1 MTHQIKITNTWS
13 HLRRTNNT
21 IRSSD
26 FQAPS
31 HCIINPNPQ
40 FERQQASSSVTFT
53 TKLYGGVK
61 AVKKWRIVW
70 RRATDNCP
78 SRTRIKIS
86 TTRGEGEGEGELL
99 GALLAE
105 DAELLGGEDSS
116 PLLLRLLDLSRG
128 SSHGSAPTD
137 ASGRDRTSADRNLC
151 WWREEETDWLIDS
164 RERVS
169 PAPRVMEILRGKMK
183 VDGVFFFLIKCN
195 PGSDFWSGWRAGDVD
210 AILTFHFWIEIHLS
224 LS

>member
-86 TTRGEGEGEGELL
+86 TTRERERENYSVPFWRRMRNCSGERIALHSSSVFSIL
-99 GALLAE
+99 AGAAAMAVLRLMQADE
-105 DAELLGGEDSS
+105 TE
-116 PLLLRLLDLSRG
+116 PLLTGTCVDGGRKRL
-128 SSHGSAPTD
+128 
-137 ASGRDRTSADRNLC
+137 
-151 WWREEETDWLIDS
+151 TDWLIQG
-164 RERVS
+164 
-169 PAPRVMEILRGKMK
+169 RGFHQRQGWWRFSEGRWRWM
-183 VDGVFFFLIKCN
+183 GFFF
-195 PGSDFWSGWRAGDVD
+195 F
-210 AILTFHFWIEIHLS
+210 
-224 LS
+224 